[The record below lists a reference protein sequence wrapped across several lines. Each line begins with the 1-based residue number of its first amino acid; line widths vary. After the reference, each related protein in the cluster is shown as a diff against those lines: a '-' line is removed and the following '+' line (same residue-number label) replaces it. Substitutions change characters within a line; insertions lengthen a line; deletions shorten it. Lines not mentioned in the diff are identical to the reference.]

1 MGTHRR
7 SWNKLLVAV
16 PGVLA
21 LVAAACGGD
30 DGDDEATQPDDTT
43 DEPSGE
49 VSLAHNWTG
58 SELEA
63 FEAVI
68 DGFEDKFPDVSVELV
83 QVPFEEMN
91 AQIPQQFSSGSAPEV
106 TVALPGL
113 MRLLVEGDFLAPV
126 DDLWDP
132 WIEDGQ
138 YTESLR
144 EIATVDGTT
153 YGVWFKANVNSLVW
167 YRPDTFQALGA
178 EVPETWQ
185 DFVAVLDAA
194 KAQGTEPVA
203 VGGADQ
209 WPLTQW
215 SDSILASVA
224 GPDVFNGLVDGSVS
238 WDDPQVVEAFEVFGQ
253 LVADYFPDTA
263 LDRGFVE
270 ATCAVMDGNAATQNQ
285 GAFVS
290 LVAPGECDESLVP
303 GQDFSFFPLPPFSEA
318 GEDTQFISGDLFV
331 ANADGDN
338 QPGARALLEYL
349 GSAEAQQIWAERGG
363 FIAPNADVPL
373 DAYPTDTDR
382 QAAELWPA
390 HSGAVAVYDLD
401 DAIGGEIQN
410 TEREAL
416 QQFVRDQDVDAF
428 ISTMVDVTDQVRGQ

>member
-1 MGTHRR
+1 MRTHRTPWKR
-7 SWNKLLVAV
+7 FFAAA
-16 PGVLA
+16 GVLA
-21 LVAAACGGD
+21 LVAAACGDDDGD
-30 DGDDEATQPDDTT
+30 DGDDGAAPAE
-43 DEPSGE
+43 EPSGE

-58 SELEA
+58 SELDA
-63 FEAVI
+63 FEAVV
-68 DGFEDKFPDVSVELV
+68 DGFEEAYPDVSVELV

-91 AQIPQQFSSGSAPEV
+91 AQIPQQFSAGSAPDV

-113 MRLLVEGDFLAPV
+113 MRLLVEGDFIAPV
-126 DDLWDP
+126 DDLWDG

-138 YTESLR
+138 YTDSLR

-153 YGVWFKANVNSLVW
+153 YGVWFKANVNGLIW
-167 YRPDTFQALGA
+167 YRPDTFQALGVQPA
-178 EVPETWQ
+178 QTWD
-185 DFVAVLDAA
+185 DFVGALDAA
-194 KAQGTEPVA
+194 RAAGTAPVA

-215 SDSILASVA
+215 SDSILAAVA
-224 GPDVFNGLVDGSVS
+224 GPEVFNGLVDGSVS
-238 WDDPQVVEAFEVFGQ
+238 WDDERVVQAFEVFGQ
-253 LVADYFPDTA
+253 LIADYFPDTA
-263 LDRGFVE
+263 LDLGFVE
-270 ATCAVMDGNAATQNQ
+270 ETCTVMDGNALVQNQ

-303 GQDFSFFPLPPFSEA
+303 GEDFAFFPLPAFDQA

-331 ANADGDN
+331 LNADTDN
-338 QPGARALLEYL
+338 ETAARALLEHL
-349 GSAEAQQIWAERGG
+349 GSADAQQVWAERGG

-373 DAYPTDTDR
+373 DVYPTETDR

-416 QQFVRDQDVDAF
+416 QQFVRDQDVEAF
-428 ISTMVDVTDQVRGQ
+428 ISTMVDVTNEARGG

>member
-1 MGTHRR
+1 MLPALT
-7 SWNKLLVAV
+7 
-16 PGVLA
+16 GVFV

-30 DGDDEATQPDDTT
+30 DDGDAPEAGEPTGDEAGA
-43 DEPSGE
+43 PSGE
-49 VSLAHNWTG
+49 VSLVHNWTG
-58 SELEA
+58 SELDA

-68 DGFEDKFPDVSVELV
+68 TGFEETFPDVSVELV

-91 AQIPQQFSSGSAPEV
+91 AQIPQQFSSGSAPDV

-113 MRLLVEGDFLAPV
+113 MRLLAANDFLAPA
-126 DDLWDP
+126 DDLWDG

-144 EIATVDGTT
+144 ETASVDGTT
-153 YGVWFKANVNSLVW
+153 HGVWFKANVNSLVW
-167 YRPDTFQALGA
+167 YRPDTFETLGV
-178 EVPETWQ
+178 EVPETW
-185 DFVAVLDAA
+185 DELIAVLDAA
-194 KAQGTEPVA
+194 QASGTEPVA
-203 VGGADQ
+203 VGGGDQ

-215 SDSILASVA
+215 SDSILAAVA
-224 GPDVFNGLVDGSVS
+224 GPEAFNGLVDGSVS
-238 WDDPQVVEAFEVFGQ
+238 WDDERVVEAFEMFGQ
-253 LVADYFPDTA
+253 LIADYFPDTA

-270 ATCAVMDGNAATQNQ
+270 ATCAVMDGNAALQNQ

-303 GQDFSFFPLPPFSEA
+303 GDDFAFFPLPAFDED
-318 GEDTQFISGDLFV
+318 GDDTQFISGDLFV
-331 ANADGDN
+331 ANADSGN
-338 QPGARALLEYL
+338 QPAARALLEYL
-349 GSAEAQQIWAERGG
+349 GSAEAQQIWAELGG

-373 DAYPTDTDR
+373 DVYPTDTDR

-401 DAIGGEIQN
+401 DAIGGEVQN

-416 QQFVRDQDVDAF
+416 QQFVRDQDVEAF
-428 ISTMVDVTDQVRGQ
+428 IAAMVDVTSEVRGQ